1 MFLFLSAAEVVTQ
14 STMSFSPLALFWHAS
29 LPIKLIAVGLILASI
44 WSWTIIIHKTLVFW
58 RANKKL
64 DVFEE
69 RFWSGNTLDQLYD
82 LVKHDENHP
91 CAEIFMSGMQE
102 WKYAV
107 GAKILP
113 QASKKVLD
121 RMEII
126 MKSTLNREVDDMKK
140 YMGFLAMLGSNGVI
154 IGLLGTV
161 LGIMSSFQAIA
172 QHQNAGF
179 AAIGPSMSEA
189 LFVTAIGLVASIPA
203 ALFYNRFMVLTQSYS
218 VRLDD
223 FIQNFIVVMSR
234 QLDND

>member
-1 MFLFLSAAEVVTQ
+1 MFLFLAAAEVVTQ
-14 STMSFSPLALFWHAS
+14 TMSFSPIALFWHAS
-29 LPIKLIAVGLILASI
+29 LPIKLIAIGLVLSSI
-44 WSWTIIIHKTLVFW
+44 WSWTIIIHKTLSFW
-58 RANKKL
+58 RANRKL
-64 DVFEE
+64 DIFEE

-107 GAKILP
+107 SSKILP

-126 MKSTLNREVDDMKK
+126 MKSTLNRELDDMKK
-140 YMGFLAMLGSNGVI
+140 HMGFLAMLGSNGVI

-161 LGIMSSFQAIA
+161 LGIMSSFQSIA
-172 QHQNAGF
+172 QNQNAGF
-179 AAIGPSMSEA
+179 AAIGPSMTEA
-189 LFVTAIGLVASIPA
+189 LFVTAIGLMASIPA
-203 ALFYNRFMVLTQSYS
+203 ALFYNRFMVMNQSYS

>member
-1 MFLFLSAAEVVTQ
+1 MFLLLGAAEVVTQ
-14 STMSFSPLALFWHAS
+14 TISFSPISLFKHAPLS
-29 LPIKLIAVGLILASI
+29 IKLIAICLIMASI
-44 WSWTIIIHKTLVFW
+44 WSWTIIIHKTFAFW
-58 RANKKL
+58 RASKKL
-64 DVFEE
+64 DLFEE

-82 LVKHDENHP
+82 LVKHDDNHP

-107 GAKILP
+107 SAKILP

-126 MKSTLNREVDDMKK
+126 MNSTLNRELDDMKK
-140 YMGFLAMLGSNGVI
+140 HMGFLAMLGSNGVI
-154 IGLLGTV
+154 VGILGTV
-161 LGIMSSFQAIA
+161 LGIMSSFQSIA
-172 QHQNAGF
+172 QHQNVGF
-179 AAIGPSMSEA
+179 AAVGPSMTEA
-189 LFVTAIGLVASIPA
+189 LFVTAIGLIASIPA
-203 ALFYNRFMVLTQSYS
+203 ALFYNRFMVMIQSYH

>member
-1 MFLFLSAAEVVTQ
+1 MFLFLTAAEVVTK
-14 STMSFSPLALFWHAS
+14 TASFSPFALFWHAT
-29 LPIKLIAVGLILASI
+29 LPIKLIAIGLILSSI
-44 WSWTIIIHKTLVFW
+44 WSWTIIIHKTLSFW

-64 DVFEE
+64 DTFEE

-82 LVKHDENHP
+82 LVKNDENHP
-91 CAEIFMSGMQE
+91 CAEIFISGMQE

-107 GAKILP
+107 SAKILP

-140 YMGFLAMLGSNGVI
+140 HMGFLAMLGSNGVI
-154 IGLLGTV
+154 IGLFGTV

-172 QHQNAGF
+172 QNQNAGF
-179 AAIGPSMSEA
+179 AAIGPSMTEA
-189 LFVTAIGLVASIPA
+189 LFVTAIGLMASIPA
-203 ALFYNRFMVLTQSYS
+203 ALFYNRFMVSMQSYN

-223 FIQNFIVVMSR
+223 FVQNFIVVMSR

>member
-1 MFLFLSAAEVVTQ
+1 MFLFLAAAEVVTQ
-14 STMSFSPLALFWHAS
+14 TISFSPLSLFRHAS
-29 LPIKLIAVGLILASI
+29 LAIQLIVIGLVLASI
-44 WSWTIIIHKTLVFW
+44 WSWTIIIHKSLAFW
-58 RANKKL
+58 RANRKL

-69 RFWSGNTLDQLYD
+69 KFWAGNSLDQLYE
-82 LVKHDENHP
+82 LVKNDQQHP

-107 GAKILP
+107 SAKILP
-113 QASKKVLD
+113 QGSKKVLD
-121 RMEII
+121 RMEIV
-126 MKSTLNREVDDMKK
+126 MKSTMNREVDDMKK
-140 YMGFLAMLGSNGVI
+140 HTGFLSMLGSNGVI

-161 LGIMSSFQAIA
+161 LGIMSSFQSIA

-179 AAIGPSMSEA
+179 AAVGPSMTEA

-203 ALFYNRFMVLTQSYS
+203 ALFYNHFINSVQSYA

-223 FIQNFIVVMSR
+223 FVQNFIVVMSR

>member
-1 MFLFLSAAEVVTQ
+1 MFLFLSAAEVATQ
-14 STMSFSPLALFWHAS
+14 TISFSPVALFRHAS
-29 LPIKLIAVGLILASI
+29 FPIQIIVIGLVLSSI
-44 WSWTIIIHKTLVFW
+44 WSWTIIIHKTLSFW
-58 RANKKL
+58 RSSRKL

-82 LVKHDENHP
+82 LVKNDDNHP

-107 GAKILP
+107 SSKILP
-113 QASKKVLD
+113 QGAKKVLD

-126 MKSTLNREVDDMKK
+126 MESTLNREIDDMKK
-140 YMGFLAMLGSNGVI
+140 HMGFLSMLGSNGVI

-161 LGIMSSFQAIA
+161 LGIMSSFQSIA

-179 AAIGPSMSEA
+179 AAVGPSMTEA
-189 LFVTAIGLVASIPA
+189 LFVTAIGLAASIPA
-203 ALFYNRFMVLTQSYS
+203 ALFYNRFIFSIQSYA